1 MAADTRWRRASRWHA
16 DRLLDLKNFLEERA
30 REALGDAEPVPE
42 LAIDGALTAAAATL
56 ELAALV
62 ERIGPFGTGNPE
74 PRFVLPQM
82 RVLRADVVGG
92 AHVRLILADGAGAGR
107 IKAIAFRAVDG
118 PLAPALL
125 QSGGAAFHVAG
136 HLRAD
141 RWQGREDVQ
150 LLLDDAAPAT

>member
-1 MAADTRWRRASRWHA
+1 M
-16 DRLLDLKNFLEERA
+16 
-30 REALGDAEPVPE
+30 PE
-42 LAIDGALTAAAATL
+42 LAIDGAVTAAAATADF
-56 ELAALV
+56 AALV

-82 RVLRADVVGG
+82 RALRADVVGG
-92 AHVRLILADGAGAGR
+92 AHLRLILADGAGSGR

-125 QSGGAAFHVAG
+125 QSGGASFHVAG

-141 RWQGREDVQ
+141 HWQGRDEVQ
-150 LLLDDAAPAT
+150 LLLDDAAPAF